1 MTKPRSLIDEW
12 RDVEML
18 SSRSNGPSSDAYA
31 PTTIRG
37 LDPRVV
43 SSIDLRQTI
52 GTEQAATR
60 TRRASWALQPEV
72 SSTPTARRLVRSQ
85 LGGWGCGEHCEV
97 AELLVSELVTNAL
110 RHGSGGP
117 VLTLTS
123 ADGTLR
129 CEVEDESPAPV
140 RTCPALGDD
149 EGGRGLLL
157 IDALSSSWGTGRT
170 GRGKVV
176 WFELDA

>member
-1 MTKPRSLIDEW
+1 MRRRPESAVRAVKAA
-12 RDVEML
+12 
-18 SSRSNGPSSDAYA
+18 GH
-31 PTTIRG
+31 
-37 LDPRVV
+37 
-43 SSIDLRQTI
+43 RQTTHTRHTT
-52 GTEQAATR
+52 GTEQVMHNWHATGTKQAATP
-60 TRRASWALQPEV
+60 TRRASWALQPEA
-72 SSTPTARRLVRSQ
+72 SSTPTARHLVRAQ

-129 CEVEDESPAPV
+129 CEVEDESPVPV
-140 RTCPALGDD
+140 RTCPAPLDD

-157 IDALSSSWGTGRT
+157 VDALSSSWGTGRT

>member
-1 MTKPRSLIDEW
+1 MRRRPESAARAVKAA
-12 RDVEML
+12 
-18 SSRSNGPSSDAYA
+18 GH
-31 PTTIRG
+31 
-37 LDPRVV
+37 
-43 SSIDLRQTI
+43 RQTMHTRHATGTEQVMHNWHAVGPEQAATHTRHAT
-52 GTEQAATR
+52 GTEQAMR
-60 TRRASWALQPEV
+60 TRRASWTLLPEA
-72 SSTPTARRLVRSQ
+72 SSTPTARRLVRTQ

-97 AELLVSELVTNAL
+97 AELLVSELVTNAV
-110 RHGSGGP
+110 RHGNGGP

-123 ADGTLR
+123 ADGALR

-140 RTCPALGDD
+140 RTRPAAGDD

-157 IDALSSSWGTGRT
+157 VDALSSSWGTGRT

>member
-1 MTKPRSLIDEW
+1 MTKPRSLIDER
-12 RDVEML
+12 RDVEMV
-18 SSRSNGPSSDAYA
+18 SSRYGPSPESAA
-31 PTTIRG
+31 RAVKAAG
-37 LDPRVV
+37 H
-43 SSIDLRQTI
+43 RQTTHTRHAT
-52 GTEQAATR
+52 GTEQTMR
-60 TRRASWALQPEV
+60 TRRASWALLPKA
-72 SSTPTARRLVRSQ
+72 SSTPMARRLVRTQ

-110 RHGSGGP
+110 HHGSGGP

-140 RTCPALGDD
+140 RTCPAAGDD

-157 IDALSSSWGTGRT
+157 VDTLSSSWGTGRT